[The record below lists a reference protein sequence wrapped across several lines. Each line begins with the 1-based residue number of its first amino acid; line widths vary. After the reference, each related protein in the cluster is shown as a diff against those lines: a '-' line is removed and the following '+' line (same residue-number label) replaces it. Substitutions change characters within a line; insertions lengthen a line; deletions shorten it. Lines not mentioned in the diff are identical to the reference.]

1 MTTPLDPTTPDPDPE
16 ASGRKLPPWA
26 WFAIGAVVVLVGV
39 GVPLLLLGGDD
50 DTSDSTTT
58 ALTGSTTTS
67 VGETTTTADSTT
79 TSTPVDTTAVTTTT
93 PVDTTAATT
102 TTGVATTTT
111 ATPPGDGVAVAKVYF
126 LAATEE
132 PNTEGPHLAAVAR
145 PLLGSGGSADLL
157 AVVLGSLLEGPL
169 VEDPSLEE
177 LSSGIPQNVELLGV
191 TVDEGVAAV
200 DLTPAFAEGGG
211 TFAMMS
217 RLAQVVF
224 TATQFPDVDAVS
236 FLIDGEPVEVFSA
249 EGIVLDGPQT
259 REDYYDAVLPLVFLD
274 SPAAGQ
280 SVSTPLEL
288 VGVANAFEANVL
300 YEVVAGGG
308 VVADGFTTATC
319 GTGCWGDFTV
329 EVEFPIETEGEG
341 SVTVFETSAD
351 DGRRVNIQ
359 SYPVTFVPTG

>member
-1 MTTPLDPTTPDPDPE
+1 M
-16 ASGRKLPPWA
+16 PPWA

-39 GVPLLLLGGDD
+39 GVPLLFLGGDD
-50 DTSDSTTT
+50 DTADTTTT
-58 ALTGSTTTS
+58 ALIGSTTTS
-67 VGETTTTADSTT
+67 VGDTTTTAGDATT
-79 TSTPVDTTAVTTTT
+79 TSTPTDTTVVTTTT
-93 PVDTTAATT
+93 PVDTTGATT
-102 TTGVATTTT
+102 TTGADTTTT
-111 ATPPGDGVAVAKVYF
+111 ATPPGEGVAVAKVYF
-126 LAATEE
+126 LAETEE
-132 PNTEGPHLAAVAR
+132 SNTEGPHLAAVAR

-157 AVVLGSLLEGPL
+157 PVVLTALLEGPL
-169 VEDPSLEE
+169 VDDPPLAG
-177 LSSGIPQNVELLGV
+177 LSSGIPENVELLGV
-191 TVDEGVAAV
+191 TVDGGVAAV
-200 DLTPAFAEGGG
+200 DLAPAFAEGGG

-224 TATQFPDVDAVS
+224 TATQFPNVDAVT
-236 FLIDGEPVEVFSA
+236 FLIDGEPVDVFSS

-280 SVSTPLEL
+280 SIATPLEL

-300 YEVVAGGG
+300 YEVVAGDD

-329 EVEFPIETEGEG
+329 EVEFPIETQGEG
-341 SVTVFETSAD
+341 FVTVFETSAE

-359 SYPVTFVPTG
+359 SYPVTILPTG